1 MAQFSA
7 TDPDRATPRRP
18 RRGWLQFGFAT
29 LLKLVALAAVLSA
42 WWADRE
48 RLTDRIGRLENDQT
62 VLRIAMG
69 DEVDYTPINRSL
81 GYVGAGAIIGRPVS
95 AYPTTTSPPA
105 ANGPS
110 PGTTLAPV
118 ACFGEVETSSRDLY
132 VVLHRH
138 KDWLKANFAEDR
150 GWQEFLAKGE
160 PAETA
165 GDSDAPQVE
174 IDAIHATAIKQSL
187 PAVVKLLAANP
198 PHARLQA
205 ATLLGRMGAAAAP
218 AAPALAAAAND
229 PDQGVRQCALSTL
242 ACLGPAAKEA
252 APRLDALLRVGDA
265 HSHPVEVAE
274 ALVAIDPH
282 ADVVPHLVQALSD
295 QEPEIRLRALGVLSS
310 LDRSRAVVAAP
321 VIAALIADEDP
332 EARVEAVTTY
342 SRLVDR
348 RDAIP
353 LLQTAL
359 RDEADPGVK
368 RHLARTIVRL
378 QNGPLDR

>member
-205 ATLLGRMGAAAAP
+205 ATLLARRRPWPRRQMTPTKESANARCLP
-218 AAPALAAAAND
+218 WHVLARRRRRRRH
-229 PDQGVRQCALSTL
+229 VWMLSCGSAT
-242 ACLGPAAKEA
+242 
-252 APRLDALLRVGDA
+252 R
-265 HSHPVEVAE
+265 
-274 ALVAIDPH
+274 
-282 ADVVPHLVQALSD
+282 
-295 QEPEIRLRALGVLSS
+295 
-310 LDRSRAVVAAP
+310 
-321 VIAALIADEDP
+321 
-332 EARVEAVTTY
+332 T
-342 SRLVDR
+342 
-348 RDAIP
+348 AIP
-353 LLQTAL
+353 WKLPRPSWQSI
-359 RDEADPGVK
+359 
-368 RHLARTIVRL
+368 RTRMLFRISCR
-378 QNGPLDR
+378 P